1 MLLNMKN
8 PIIVFLIC
16 VATLFGKT
24 NISSAKNAVYFEYAG
39 TALNSSI
46 NYELLA
52 RNDIPIRIGLG
63 YINAEQSVNFGDK
76 FSENQE
82 ASLVPI
88 TIGKLI
94 GQKQHN
100 LELGAGFIIKYFH
113 RESQFE
119 NEKNGVLLSGLIGY
133 RYQSIKNRGFLVRL
147 TLSPIYQPIDEGFK
161 VYTGVSIGYL
171 F

>member
-63 YINAEQSVNFGDK
+63 YINAEQSVSFGDK

-82 ASLVPI
+82 VSLVPI

-100 LELGAGFIIKYFH
+100 LELGAGFIINLPELKGDKKLQE
-113 RESQFE
+113 R
-119 NEKNGVLLSGLIGY
+119 GVKIHSLMD
-133 RYQSIKNRGFLVRL
+133 F
-147 TLSPIYQPIDEGFK
+147 
-161 VYTGVSIGYL
+161 
-171 F
+171 

>member
-16 VATLFGKT
+16 VAILFGKT

-39 TALNSSI
+39 TALNSSV
-46 NYELLA
+46 NYEFLF
-52 RNDIPIRIGLG
+52 RNDIPIRVGLG

-76 FSENQE
+76 FSDNQE
-82 ASLVPI
+82 ASLVPV

-94 GQKQHN
+94 GRKGHN
-100 LELGAGFIIKYFH
+100 LELGAGFVIKYFH

-119 NEKNGVLLSGLIGY
+119 NEKNGALLNGLIGY
-133 RYQSIKNRGFLVRL
+133 RYQNIKNRGFLVRL
-147 TLSPIYQPIDEGFK
+147 TLSPIYQSIDEGFT